1 MILSISKMSSDRMR
15 PAPANIGRDAA
26 AAGPVARERSAV
38 PGLDAL
44 RQLVSRHARNSHGPS
59 AVEGLTITA
68 TDAPTSPRPGVAEPS
83 LGLVIQGR
91 KRTVCGDR
99 VLDYAAGEFLIAQL
113 DLPVV
118 GQVTEASAECPFL
131 GIGIRIDPA
140 EIAAMLLE
148 AAAAPGHPAAR
159 APGVTVAS
167 ADAPLLDAL
176 SHLAGL
182 LDTPRDVPI
191 LASLYRRE
199 VLWRLLT
206 GPQGAVVR
214 QIGLADGN
222 LAHITRAVRWIR
234 DHHDDPIRIGQLA
247 SLAGMSE
254 STFHR
259 HFRVVTRMTPIQYQK
274 AVRLQEARLAL
285 VSGGRDV
292 AEVAH
297 AVGYDSASQ
306 FSREYRRLF
315 GAPPGRDAQ
324 RIRAAE
330 GVPVP

>member
-1 MILSISKMSSDRMR
+1 M
-15 PAPANIGRDAA
+15 
-26 AAGPVARERSAV
+26 
-38 PGLDAL
+38 PGLDTL
-44 RQLVSRHARNSHGPS
+44 RELVGRHAGNSPGPS
-59 AVEGLTITA
+59 AIEGLTVTA
-68 TDAPTSPRPGVAEPS
+68 TDAPTALRSGIAEPS
-83 LGLVIQGR
+83 LALVVQGR
-91 KRTVCGDR
+91 KRTVSGDR
-99 VLDYAAGEFLIAQL
+99 VFDYAAGEFLITQL

-118 GQVTEASAECPFL
+118 GQVTTASPERPFL
-131 GIGIRIDPA
+131 GVGLRLEPSQ
-140 EIAAMLLE
+140 IAAMLLE
-148 AAAAPGHPAAR
+148 SAATLGGTSAPAPGIA
-159 APGVTVAS
+159 VAS
-167 ADAPLLDAL
+167 AGPPLLDAL
-176 SHLAGL
+176 AHLAGL
-182 LDTPRDVPI
+182 LDAPQDVPI
-191 LASLYRRE
+191 LAPLYRRE

-222 LAHITRAVRWIR
+222 LAHITRAVQWIR
-234 DHHDDPIRIGQLA
+234 DHHDDPIRIGRLA
-247 SLAGMSE
+247 ALAGMSE

-259 HFRVVTRMTPIQYQK
+259 HFRAVTHMTPIQYQK
-274 AVRLQEARLAL
+274 AVRLQQARLAL
-285 VSGGRDV
+285 VSGGLDV

>member
-1 MILSISKMSSDRMR
+1 MT
-15 PAPANIGRDAA
+15 
-26 AAGPVARERSAV
+26 
-38 PGLDAL
+38 GLDTL
-44 RQLVSRHARNSHGPS
+44 RKLISRHAHNSHGPT
-59 AVEGLTITA
+59 AIEGLTITA
-68 TDAPTSPRPGVAEPS
+68 TDAPTSPRAGVAEPS

-91 KRTVCGDR
+91 KRTVSGDR
-99 VLDYAAGEFLIAQL
+99 VFDYAVGEFLIAQL
-113 DLPVV
+113 GLPVV
-118 GQVTEASAECPFL
+118 GQVTAASAQCPFL
-131 GIGIRIDPA
+131 GIGIRIEPS
-140 EIAAMLLE
+140 EIAAMVLE
-148 AAAAPGHPAAR
+148 AAVTLDDIPAR
-159 APGVTVAS
+159 APGIAVAS
-167 ADAPLLDAL
+167 AGAPLLDAL
-176 SHLAGL
+176 AHLAGL
-182 LDTPRDVPI
+182 LDTPQDVPV
-191 LASLYRRE
+191 LAPLYRRE

-222 LAHITRAVRWIR
+222 LAHITRTVQWIR

-259 HFRVVTRMTPIQYQK
+259 HFRAVTRMTPIQYQK
-274 AVRLQEARLAL
+274 AIRLQEARLAL

-292 AEVAH
+292 AEAAH

>member
-1 MILSISKMSSDRMR
+1 M
-15 PAPANIGRDAA
+15 
-26 AAGPVARERSAV
+26 

-44 RQLVSRHARNSHGPS
+44 RHLVSRHARNSHGPT
-59 AVEGLTITA
+59 AIEGLTITA
-68 TDAPTSPRPGVAEPS
+68 TDAPTGLRAGIAEPS
-83 LGLVIQGR
+83 MGLAIQGG
-91 KRTVCGDR
+91 KRTVSGDR
-99 VLDYAAGEFLIAQL
+99 VLDYGAGEFLITQL
-113 DLPVV
+113 DLPVT
-118 GQVTEASAECPFL
+118 GQVTAASAERPFL
-131 GIGIRIDPA
+131 GIGIRIEPPA
-140 EIAAMLLE
+140 IAALLLE
-148 AAAAPGHPAAR
+148 AAVTPGGTPAR
-159 APGVTVAS
+159 APGIAVAS
-167 ADAPLLDAL
+167 AGEPLLRAL
-176 SHLAGL
+176 AHLAGL
-182 LDTPRDVPI
+182 LDTPQDVAI
-191 LASLYRRE
+191 LAPLYRRE

-206 GPQGAVVR
+206 GPEGAVVR

-222 LAHITRAVRWIR
+222 LAHITRTVQWIR
-234 DHHDDPIRIGQLA
+234 DHHDDTIRIEQLA

-259 HFRVVTRMTPIQYQK
+259 HFRAVTRMTPIQYQK

-315 GAPPGRDAQ
+315 GTPPGRDAQ
-324 RIRAAE
+324 RIRAAD

>member
-1 MILSISKMSSDRMR
+1 
-15 PAPANIGRDAA
+15 
-26 AAGPVARERSAV
+26 V
-38 PGLDAL
+38 PGLDTL
-44 RQLVSRHARNSHGPS
+44 RQLVSRHAHNSHGPS
-59 AVEGLTITA
+59 AVEGLTLTA

-91 KRTVCGDR
+91 KRTVSGDR
-99 VLDYAAGEFLIAQL
+99 VFDYAAGEFLIAQL
-113 DLPVV
+113 DLPVT
-118 GQVTEASAECPFL
+118 GQVTQASAGCPFL
-131 GIGIRIDPA
+131 GIGIRIVPA

-148 AAAAPGHPAAR
+148 AAAAPGGTPGR
-159 APGVTVAS
+159 APGIAVAS
-167 ADAPLLDAL
+167 AGAPLLDAL
-176 SHLAGL
+176 AHLAGL
-182 LDTPRDVPI
+182 LDTPRDVPV
-191 LASLYRRE
+191 LAPLYRRE

-214 QIGLADGN
+214 QVGLTDGN
-222 LAHITRAVRWIR
+222 LAHITRTVRWIR
-234 DHHDDPIRIGQLA
+234 DHHHDPIRIGQLA

-259 HFRVVTRMTPIQYQK
+259 HFRAVTRLTPIQYQK

-306 FSREYRRLF
+306 FSREYRRHF
-315 GAPPGRDAQ
+315 GAPPGQDAQ

-330 GVPVP
+330 SVPVP

>member
-1 MILSISKMSSDRMR
+1 VS
-15 PAPANIGRDAA
+15 
-26 AAGPVARERSAV
+26 
-38 PGLDAL
+38 GLDAL
-44 RQLVSRHARNSHGPS
+44 RQLVGRHAHNSHGPS
-59 AVEGLTITA
+59 AIEGLTITA
-68 TDAPTSPRPGVAEPS
+68 TDAPTLPRPGVAEPS

-91 KRTVCGDR
+91 KRTASGDR
-99 VLDYAAGEFLIAQL
+99 VFDYAAGEFLIAQL
-113 DLPVV
+113 DLPVT

-131 GIGIRIDPA
+131 GIGIRIEPP

-148 AAAAPGHPAAR
+148 AAPGHEPVGAPGIAVAR
-159 APGVTVAS
+159 AR
-167 ADAPLLDAL
+167 APLLDAL

-182 LDTPRDVPI
+182 LDTPQDVQV
-191 LASLYRRE
+191 LAPLYRRE

-214 QIGLADGN
+214 EIGLADGN
-222 LAHITRAVRWIR
+222 LAHITRTVRWIR

-247 SLAGMSE
+247 GLAGMSE

-259 HFRVVTRMTPIQYQK
+259 HFRAVTRMTPIQYQK

-315 GAPPGRDAQ
+315 GAPPGQDAQ

>member
-1 MILSISKMSSDRMR
+1 VS
-15 PAPANIGRDAA
+15 
-26 AAGPVARERSAV
+26 
-38 PGLDAL
+38 GLDTL
-44 RQLVSRHARNSHGPS
+44 RRLISGHARNSHGPT
-59 AVEGLTITA
+59 AVEGLTISA
-68 TDAPTSPRPGVAEPS
+68 TDAPTPPRAGVAEPS
-83 LGLVIQGR
+83 LGLVVQGR
-91 KRTVCGDR
+91 KRTVSGDR
-99 VLDYAAGEFLIAQL
+99 VFEYAAGEFLIAQL
-113 DLPVV
+113 HLPVT
-118 GQVTEASAECPFL
+118 GQVTEASAGCPFL
-131 GIGIRIDPA
+131 GIGIRIDPS
-140 EIAAMLLE
+140 EVAAILLE
-148 AAAAPGHPAAR
+148 AAVAPGDTPAR
-159 APGVTVAS
+159 APGIAVAD
-167 ADAPLLDAL
+167 AGAPLLDAL
-176 SHLAGL
+176 AHLAGL
-182 LDTPRDVPI
+182 LDMPQDVPI
-191 LASLYRRE
+191 LAPLYRRE

-206 GPQGAVVR
+206 GPLGPAVR

-222 LAHITRAVRWIR
+222 LAHITRTVQWIR
-234 DHHDDPIRIGQLA
+234 EHHDDAIRVEQLA

-259 HFRVVTRMTPIQYQK
+259 HFRAVTRMTPIQYQK

-330 GVPVP
+330 TVTVP

>member
-1 MILSISKMSSDRMR
+1 MT
-15 PAPANIGRDAA
+15 
-26 AAGPVARERSAV
+26 
-38 PGLDAL
+38 GLDAL
-44 RQLVSRHARNSHGPS
+44 RELIGRHARNSHGPS
-59 AVEGLTITA
+59 AIEGLTVTA
-68 TDAPTSPRPGVAEPS
+68 TDAPTALRSGIAEPS
-83 LGLVIQGR
+83 LALVVQGG
-91 KRTVCGDR
+91 KRTVSGDQ
-99 VLDYAAGEFLIAQL
+99 VFDYAAGEFLITQL

-118 GQVTEASAECPFL
+118 GQVTTASPERPFL
-131 GIGIRIDPA
+131 GVGLRLEPSQ
-140 EIAAMLLE
+140 IAAMLLE
-148 AAAAPGHPAAR
+148 SAATLGGTSAPAPGIA
-159 APGVTVAS
+159 VATAS
-167 ADAPLLDAL
+167 APLLDAL
-176 SHLAGL
+176 THLAGL
-182 LDTPRDVPI
+182 LDAPQDVQV
-191 LASLYRRE
+191 LAPLYRRE

-234 DHHDDPIRIGQLA
+234 DHHDDSIRIGQLA
-247 SLAGMSE
+247 ALAGMSE

-259 HFRVVTRMTPIQYQK
+259 HFRAVTRMTPIQYQK
-274 AVRLQEARLAL
+274 AVRLQQARLAL
-285 VSGGRDV
+285 VSGGLDV

-330 GVPVP
+330 GLPVP

>member
-1 MILSISKMSSDRMR
+1 MS
-15 PAPANIGRDAA
+15 
-26 AAGPVARERSAV
+26 
-38 PGLDAL
+38 GLDTL
-44 RQLVSRHARNSHGPS
+44 RQLIGRRARNSHGPT

-68 TDAPTSPRPGVAEPS
+68 TDAPTAPRVGVAEPS
-83 LGLVIQGR
+83 LGLVVQGR
-91 KRTVCGDR
+91 KRTVSGDR
-99 VLDYAAGEFLIAQL
+99 VFDYAAGEFLIAQL

-118 GQVTEASAECPFL
+118 GQVTAASTECPFL

-140 EIAAMLLE
+140 EIAALLLD
-148 AAAAPGHPAAR
+148 AAGSLDDTPAR
-159 APGVTVAS
+159 APGIAVAS
-167 ADAPLLDAL
+167 AGAPLLDAL
-176 SHLAGL
+176 AHLAGL
-182 LDTPRDVPI
+182 LDAPRDARI
-191 LASLYRRE
+191 LAPLYRRE

-222 LAHITRAVRWIR
+222 LAHITRTVQWIR
-234 DHHDDPIRIGQLA
+234 EHHDDTIRIDQLA

-259 HFRVVTRMTPIQYQK
+259 HFRAVTRMTPIQYQK
-274 AVRLQEARLAL
+274 AIRLQEARLAL

-306 FSREYRRLF
+306 FSREYRRFF
-315 GAPPGRDAQ
+315 GAPPGKDAQ
-324 RIRAAE
+324 RIRAAD

>member
-1 MILSISKMSSDRMR
+1 VS
-15 PAPANIGRDAA
+15 
-26 AAGPVARERSAV
+26 
-38 PGLDAL
+38 GLDAL
-44 RQLVSRHARNSHGPS
+44 RHLISRRAHNSHGPT
-59 AVEGLTITA
+59 VIEGLTITA
-68 TDAPTSPRPGVAEPS
+68 TDAPTAPRAGVAEPS
-83 LGLVIQGR
+83 MGLVVQGR
-91 KRTVCGDR
+91 KRTVSGDR

-118 GQVTEASAECPFL
+118 GQVTAASADCPFL
-131 GIGIRIDPA
+131 GIGIRIEPA
-140 EIAAMLLE
+140 EIAGMLLD
-148 AAAAPGHPAAR
+148 AGPALDATPVR
-159 APGVTVAS
+159 APGIAVAR
-167 ADAPLLDAL
+167 AGEPLLDAL
-176 SHLAGL
+176 AHLAGL
-182 LDTPRDVPI
+182 LDTPRDARI
-191 LASLYRRE
+191 LAPLYRRE

-214 QIGLADGN
+214 QIGLGDGN
-222 LAHITRAVRWIR
+222 LASITRTVQWIR
-234 DHHDDPIRIGQLA
+234 AHHDDTVRIEQLA
-247 SLAGMSE
+247 SLADMSE

-259 HFRVVTRMTPIQYQK
+259 HFRAVTRMTPIQYQK

-324 RIRAAE
+324 RIRAAQS
-330 GVPVP
+330 VPVP

>member
-1 MILSISKMSSDRMR
+1 VS
-15 PAPANIGRDAA
+15 
-26 AAGPVARERSAV
+26 
-38 PGLDAL
+38 GLDVL

-59 AVEGLTITA
+59 AIEGLTITA
-68 TDAPTSPRPGVAEPS
+68 TDAPTSPRLGVAEPS

-91 KRTVCGDR
+91 KRTVSGDR
-99 VLDYAAGEFLIAQL
+99 VFDYAAGEFLITQL
-113 DLPVV
+113 DLPVT

-131 GIGIRIDPA
+131 GVGIRIEPP

-148 AAAAPGHPAAR
+148 AAAPGNTPAR
-159 APGVTVAS
+159 APGISVAR
-167 ADAPLLDAL
+167 AGAPLLDAL

-182 LDTPRDVPI
+182 LDNPQDVPV
-191 LASLYRRE
+191 LAPVYRRE

-206 GPQGAVVR
+206 GPHGAVVR
-214 QIGLADGN
+214 EIGLADGN
-222 LAHITRAVRWIR
+222 LAHITRTVRWIR
-234 DHHDDPIRIGQLA
+234 DHHGDPIRIGQLA

-259 HFRVVTRMTPIQYQK
+259 HFRAVTRMTPIQYQK

-324 RIRAAE
+324 RVRAAE
-330 GVPVP
+330 SIA

>member
-1 MILSISKMSSDRMR
+1 MS
-15 PAPANIGRDAA
+15 
-26 AAGPVARERSAV
+26 
-38 PGLDAL
+38 GLDTL
-44 RQLVSRHARNSHGPS
+44 RQLVSRHAHNSHGPS
-59 AVEGLTITA
+59 AIEGLTITA
-68 TDAPTSPRPGVAEPS
+68 TDAPTSPRAGVATPS

-91 KRTVCGDR
+91 KRTVSGDQ
-99 VLDYAAGEFLIAQL
+99 VFDYAAGEFLIAQL

-118 GQVTEASAECPFL
+118 GQVTAASAERPFL
-131 GIGIRIDPA
+131 GIGIRIDPS

-148 AAAAPGHPAAR
+148 AAVTPDGTPAR
-159 APGVTVAS
+159 APGIAVAS
-167 ADAPLLDAL
+167 AGAPLLDAL
-176 SHLAGL
+176 AHLAGL
-182 LDTPRDVPI
+182 LDTPQDVRI
-191 LASLYRRE
+191 LAPLYRRE

-206 GPQGAVVR
+206 GPRGAVVR

-222 LAHITRAVRWIR
+222 LAHITRTVQWIR
-234 DHHDDPIRIGQLA
+234 EHHDDAIRIEQLA

-259 HFRVVTRMTPIQYQK
+259 HFRAVTRMTPIQYQK

-285 VSGGRDV
+285 VSGGCDV

-330 GVPVP
+330 SVPVP

>member
-1 MILSISKMSSDRMR
+1 
-15 PAPANIGRDAA
+15 
-26 AAGPVARERSAV
+26 VT
-38 PGLDAL
+38 GLDTL
-44 RQLVSRHARNSHGPS
+44 RKLISRHAHNSHGPT
-59 AVEGLTITA
+59 AIEGLTITA
-68 TDAPTSPRPGVAEPS
+68 TDAPTSPRAGVAEPS

-91 KRTVCGDR
+91 KRTVSGDR
-99 VLDYAAGEFLIAQL
+99 VFDYAVGEFLIAQL
-113 DLPVV
+113 GLPVV
-118 GQVTEASAECPFL
+118 GQVTAASAQCPFL
-131 GIGIRIDPA
+131 GIGIRIEPS
-140 EIAAMLLE
+140 EIAAMVLE
-148 AAAAPGHPAAR
+148 AAVTLDDIPAR
-159 APGVTVAS
+159 APGIAVAS
-167 ADAPLLDAL
+167 AGAPLLDAL
-176 SHLAGL
+176 AHLAGL
-182 LDTPRDVPI
+182 LDTPQDVPV
-191 LASLYRRE
+191 LAPHYRRE

-222 LAHITRAVRWIR
+222 LAHITRTVQWIR

-259 HFRVVTRMTPIQYQK
+259 HFRAVTRMTPIQYQK
-274 AVRLQEARLAL
+274 AIRLQEARLAL

-292 AEVAH
+292 AEAAH

>member
-1 MILSISKMSSDRMR
+1 MS
-15 PAPANIGRDAA
+15 
-26 AAGPVARERSAV
+26 
-38 PGLDAL
+38 GLDAL
-44 RQLVSRHARNSHGPS
+44 RHLISRHARNSHGPT
-59 AVEGLTITA
+59 AIDGLTITA
-68 TDAPTSPRPGVAEPS
+68 TDAPTSPRAGVAEPS
-83 LGLVIQGR
+83 LGLVVQGG
-91 KRTVCGDR
+91 KRTVSGDR

-113 DLPVV
+113 DLPVT
-118 GQVTEASAECPFL
+118 GQVTAASADCPFL
-131 GIGIRIDPA
+131 GIGIRIEAA

-148 AAAAPGHPAAR
+148 AGSTPGSTPASAPGIAVAR
-159 APGVTVAS
+159 AGE
-167 ADAPLLDAL
+167 PLLDAL
-176 SHLAGL
+176 AHLAGL
-182 LDTPRDVPI
+182 LDTPQDARI
-191 LASLYRRE
+191 LAPLYRRE

-206 GPQGAVVR
+206 GPQGTVVH
-214 QIGLADGN
+214 QIGLSDGN
-222 LAHITRAVRWIR
+222 LAHITRTVQWIR
-234 DHHDDPIRIGQLA
+234 AHHDDTIRVEQLA
-247 SLAGMSE
+247 SLAGMSD

-259 HFRVVTRMTPIQYQK
+259 HFRAVTRMTPIQYQK

-330 GVPVP
+330 GVPVA

>member
-1 MILSISKMSSDRMR
+1 VSGLEALRHL
-15 PAPANIGRDAA
+15 
-26 AAGPVARERSAV
+26 VAR
-38 PGLDAL
+38 
-44 RQLVSRHARNSHGPS
+44 HAHNSHGPS
-59 AVEGLTITA
+59 AIAGLTITA
-68 TDAPTSPRPGVAEPS
+68 ADAPTSPRAGVAEPS

-91 KRTVCGDR
+91 KRTVSGDR
-99 VLDYAAGEFLIAQL
+99 VFDYAAGEFLIAQL

-118 GQVTEASAECPFL
+118 GQVTAASAECPFL
-131 GIGIRIDPA
+131 GIGVRIEPP

-148 AAAAPGHPAAR
+148 AGTAPGGTPAR
-159 APGVTVAS
+159 APGIAVAS
-167 ADAPLLDAL
+167 AGEPLLDAL
-176 SHLAGL
+176 AHLAGL
-182 LDTPRDVPI
+182 LDTPQDAAI
-191 LASLYRRE
+191 LAPLYRRE

-222 LAHITRAVRWIR
+222 LAHITRTVQWIR
-234 DHHDDPIRIGQLA
+234 DHRGDAIRIEQLA

-259 HFRVVTRMTPIQYQK
+259 HFRAVTRMTPIQYQK

-324 RIRAAE
+324 RIRAAQS
-330 GVPVP
+330 VPVP